1 MDAAKLADE
10 LRSEQENAQIL
21 EKEKRDMEARTK
33 DLQVGATL
41 PHLSFF
47 IININLGLIVL

>member
-47 IININLGLIVL
+47 IININLGLMN